1 MYYCDLW
8 FAVFEK
14 GKVTQL
20 HYHCHSNEFN
30 AALFP
35 LAADNDEWMHCCNS
49 NLFDEIPI
57 LGKINK

>member
-1 MYYCDLW
+1 MSFMEIIYAKVPPFIYITVTYDLR
-8 FAVFEK
+8 FFEK

-35 LAADNDEWMHCCNS
+35 LAADNDE
-49 NLFDEIPI
+49 
-57 LGKINK
+57 